1 VSQRPQPTKG
11 ETPCTRLNRSSPY
24 SVCCSCSALAPTRK
38 SWQAPPDNR
47 PRTYHDETLE
57 GNGTIASPLGLADG
71 AVTAV
76 KLATAT
82 PPASGQVLTFNGS
95 GLSWQ
100 STPDALPA
108 AGATTTT
115 LLFPFVTNQAGFDT
129 GIAISNTS
137 ADAVGTPHQQGKC
150 KIDYFGNTTGGG
162 AAPASQTTSTDVQAG
177 SQLVFTLSS
186 GSSFG
191 IAATPGF
198 QGYIIATCNFQYA
211 HGIAFTSRLGGQDPS
226 IYLALVIP
234 EGARNPKGEQL
245 SH

>member
-1 VSQRPQPTKG
+1 MYSIKYSLIAPLSILLVLC
-11 ETPCTRLNRSSPY
+11 PCARAQKLASPG
-24 SVCCSCSALAPTRK
+24 
-38 SWQAPPDNR
+38 PPDNR
-47 PRTYHDETLE
+47 PPTYHDDTLK
-57 GNGTIASPLGLADG
+57 GNGSFASPLGLADG
-71 AVTAV
+71 AVTAA
-76 KLATAT
+76 KLATTT
-82 PPASGQVLTFNGS
+82 PPAAGQVLTFNGS

-100 STPDALPA
+100 STPDAIPP

-137 ADAVGTPHQQGKC
+137 ADAVGTPNQQGKC
-150 KIDYFGNTTGGG
+150 TISYFGNTTGGG
-162 AAPASQTTSTDVQAG
+162 AVPPPQTSADVPAG
-177 SQLVFTLSS
+177 KQLVFLLSS
-186 GSSFG
+186 GGGLG

-211 HGIAFTSRLGGQDPS
+211 HGIAFVSKLGGQDPS